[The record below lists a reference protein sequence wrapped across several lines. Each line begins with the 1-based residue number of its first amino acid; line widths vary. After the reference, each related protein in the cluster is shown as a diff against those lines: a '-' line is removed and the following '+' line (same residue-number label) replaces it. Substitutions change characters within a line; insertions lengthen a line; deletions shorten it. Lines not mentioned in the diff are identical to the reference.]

1 MKIRKIDVWRLY
13 AVLETPNEKGL
24 YDLIPFVDNLSDFN
38 EEFERYC
45 LDETLDALVSRLYGG
60 GFCIE
65 VDETELETCGDFIRL
80 QVGEHRV
87 EVPDIL
93 DKINADPDDSKT
105 YLLVDR
111 ALEDARWVI
120 AERLTH

>member
-1 MKIRKIDVWRLY
+1 MKVKRIEMMRLY
-13 AVLETPNEKGL
+13 AVSETANEKGD
-24 YDLIPFVDNLSDFN
+24 YDLIQFDDSLSNFN
-38 EEFERYC
+38 QEFERDC
-45 LDETLDALVSRLYGG
+45 LDETLNALVSRLYGG

-65 VDETELETCGDFIRL
+65 VDETELETCGGRIRL

-105 YLLVDR
+105 YLLLDR
-111 ALEDARWVI
+111 TLNDARFVV
-120 AERLTH
+120 AERVIP